1 MTRPRVLAPAV
12 VILAAL
18 DATPVLALPTMIRLG
33 YDTCVTCHLSPQ
45 GGGLLNEY
53 GRGIDEAQSLRGA
66 EYRPLDNELVR
77 TMTWHGR
84 ITQDLR
90 MVVQDTRTWPS
101 HQQAVNVLRPRLM
114 YRNVTQLTRT
124 VRVSGTIMGES
135 EAAPRP
141 VRIYDPSTPPA
152 SAYVTTA
159 LVHYRPGKALE
170 FAAGRDQLPTGI
182 NVPDLAAFI
191 KSRNRLGYY
200 DAPLQL
206 KMYWAG
212 QRYQIVPFVYG
223 PAGNEPAGERE
234 SGGGALAEFD
244 VLGRHKTV
252 VGLSVLQAGARNGG
266 RRMVGTYARLGF
278 GAWGILAEHD
288 ITDRARNTPTDV
300 DVRQHATY
308 GQLFWAVREWLV
320 VSAIGERLSVERPF
334 EERLAAG
341 KIEIAARFTSF
352 ASLAVHARVQ
362 RDLLTGRQ
370 SPALGFQAALKTVH

>member
-1 MTRPRVLAPAV
+1 
-12 VILAAL
+12 
-18 DATPVLALPTMIRLG
+18 MIRLG
-33 YDTCVTCHLSPQ
+33 YDTCVACHLSPQ

-53 GRGIDEAQSLRGA
+53 GRGIDEAQSLRGG
-66 EYRPLDNELVR
+66 EYRPVDNELVR

-84 ITQDLR
+84 IAQDLR
-90 MVVQDTRTWPS
+90 LVVLDTRTWPS
-101 HQQAVNVLRPRLM
+101 HEPATDLLRPRLM

-124 VRVSGTIMGES
+124 FRVSATITGET

-141 VRIYDPSTPPA
+141 ARIYDPSTPPA

-159 LVHYRPGKALE
+159 LIHYRPGKALE
-170 FAAGRDQLPTGI
+170 LAAGKDQLPTGI
-182 NVPDLAAFI
+182 NVPDLAPFI

-200 DAPLQL
+200 DTPLQL
-206 KMYWAG
+206 KMFWAG

-223 PAGNEPAGERE
+223 PGGNEPAGERE

-288 ITDRARNTPTDV
+288 VADRARNTPTDL

-320 VSAIGERLSVERPF
+320 VSAIGERLSVEPPF

-352 ASLAVHARVQ
+352 ATLAVNVRVQ
-362 RDLLTGRQ
+362 RDLVTGRQ
-370 SPALGFQAALKTVH
+370 SPSFGFQAALKTVH